1 MEPSKNDESL
11 AAHLIKNL
19 KKNEHQFSKTNFFI
33 KNNSNSHSRVNS
45 ITMNQQNRSFSPTR
59 IKFEKES
66 HSSIRNSFD

>member
-19 KKNEHQFSKTNFFI
+19 KKNEHQFSKTNFFM

-45 ITMNQQNRSFSPTR
+45 ITMNQ
-59 IKFEKES
+59 
-66 HSSIRNSFD
+66 